1 MADRLDVLEAPDWFL
16 QPGDRIA
23 ETVANVIR
31 TWPVFKRIFGDSIVD
46 YKRTDFSARELPA
59 LRIYND
65 RGRND
70 SDTWYLGGDITL
82 DIIFPASIR
91 RSQTKRLPSL
101 VTSALLALMRSQ
113 RFMAQ
118 VKENVPGLNELGK
131 TFGYDHSLGFI
142 AADTEEINPLTQVTI
157 NFRILLAEW
166 DEFLESDDRERDTPF
181 ERTLGDLETILL
193 KIVGVNDAGEVVFDN
208 VASTINVK
216 KEQ

>member
-1 MADRLDVLEAPDWFL
+1 MADRLDILEAPDWFL
-16 QPGDRIA
+16 QPGDRVA
-23 ETVANVIR
+23 ETVANVVR

-46 YKRTDFSARELPA
+46 YKRTDFAARELPA

-70 SDTWYLGGDITL
+70 SDTWYLGGDVTL
-82 DIIFPASIR
+82 DLIFPASIR
-91 RSQTKRLPSL
+91 RAQTKRLPAL
-101 VTSALLALMRSQ
+101 VTAALLALMRSQ
-113 RFMAQ
+113 KFFGE
-118 VKENVPGLNELGK
+118 VKANVPGLNELGK
-131 TFGYDHSLGFI
+131 SFAYDHSLGFI

-157 NFRILLAEW
+157 NFRILLNEW
-166 DEFLESDDRERDTPF
+166 DEFLESDERTRDEPF

-193 KIVGVNDAGEVVFDN
+193 QILGVNDAGEVVIDN